1 MTKNIRASVIGASGY
16 TGGELLRLLLMH
28 PQVEV
33 KSVSSERN
41 KGMPVTSVH
50 PNLRAITQLEFVEA
64 ANINTDVDVLF
75 LCTPHGASVKLVE
88 KYLSSG
94 VKIIDLSADFRLHN
108 ASDYPKWYGHPH
120 PHPELLKK
128 FVYGMPELHREEI
141 RKAQYVASP
150 GCLSTSAILALA
162 PLAAS
167 GLIDVGRIVVDSK
180 IGSSAGGASADEST
194 HHPERAGTVRAYKPT
209 GHRHT
214 GEIEQELSA
223 LAGGRKVWVS
233 LSPHAIE
240 LVRGIFTTAHC
251 FLAPGKEGTKDID
264 LWKTYR
270 SFYKDSPFIRLVKE
284 KSGVHRYP
292 EPKLVMGTNFCDIG
306 FELDAHGPRLVVM
319 SSIDNLVKGSGGQS
333 IQSMNLMFGLDEK
346 TGLWIP
352 GMHPV

>member
-1 MTKNIRASVIGASGY
+1 MARTIRTSVIGGSGY

-33 KSVSSERN
+33 KSVSSEKS
-41 KGMPVTSVH
+41 KGMPVTKVH

-64 ANINTDVDVLF
+64 AKINTDVDVLF

-88 KYLSSG
+88 QYMPSN

-108 ASDYPKWYGHPH
+108 PADYPKWYGHPH
-120 PHPELLKK
+120 PHPELLGK

-141 RKAQYVASP
+141 KKAQYVASP

-162 PLAAS
+162 PVAQA
-167 GLIDVGRIVVDSK
+167 GIADMQRIVVDAK

-214 GEIEQELSA
+214 GEIEQELNA
-223 LAGGRKVWVS
+223 LAGGKKVHIS

-240 LVRGIFTTAHC
+240 MVRGIFSTSHC
-251 FLAPGKEGTKDID
+251 FLTREGLKDVD
-264 LWKTYR
+264 LWKMYR
-270 SFYKDSPFIRLVKE
+270 SFYKESPFVRIVKE
-284 KSGVHRYP
+284 KEGVHRYP

-319 SSIDNLVKGSGGQS
+319 SAIDNLVKGSGGQS

>member
-1 MTKNIRASVIGASGY
+1 MANTIRASIIGASGY

-28 PQVEV
+28 PQVQV
-33 KSVSSERN
+33 KSVSSEKN
-41 KGMPVTSVH
+41 KGMRVTSVH
-50 PNLRAITQLEFVEA
+50 PNLRAITELEFVEA
-64 ANINTDVDVLF
+64 AKIDSNVDVLF

-88 KYLSSG
+88 QYLQSG

-108 ASDYPKWYGHPH
+108 AADYPVWYGHEH

-141 RKAQYVASP
+141 RKAHYVASP
-150 GCLSTSAILALA
+150 GCLATSAILALA
-162 PLAAS
+162 PVVAA
-167 GLIDVGRIVVDSK
+167 GLVDTGHLVVDAK
-180 IGSSAGGASADEST
+180 IGSSAGGARADAST

-223 LAGGRKVWVS
+223 LIHGKKVNVS

-240 LVRGIFTTAHC
+240 LVRGIFSTAHC
-251 FLAPGKEGTKDID
+251 FLVKQGLKDVD

-270 SFYKDSPFIRLVKE
+270 SFYKESPFIRLVKE
-284 KSGVHRYP
+284 KEGIHRYP

-306 FELDAHGPRLVVM
+306 FELDWHAPRLVVM
-319 SSIDNLVKGSGGQS
+319 SAIDNLVKGSGGQA
-333 IQSMNLMFGLDEK
+333 IQSMNLMCGLDEK